1 MDITIV
7 TSAPTNE
14 EALDLLKMMGMPF
27 AEGNKPRKPKPPAP
41 APANLWP
48 KQPG

>member
-14 EALDLLKMMGMPF
+14 EALDLLKMMGMPS
-27 AEGNKPRKPKPPAP
+27 RKNEDKFYGQN
-41 APANLWP
+41 NLDGT
-48 KQPG
+48 Q

>member
-14 EALDLLKMMGMPF
+14 EAMELLKLMGMPF
-27 AEGNKPRKPKPPAP
+27 AEAKAKAIPTAT
-41 APANLWP
+41 A
-48 KQPG
+48 

>member
-7 TSAPTNE
+7 TNAPTNE

-27 AEGNKPRKPKPPAP
+27 AEK
-41 APANLWP
+41 
-48 KQPG
+48 